1 MLIVHAIFGLVALGH
16 LGGLMLGY
24 EYNNIKVGE
33 GNTYDF
39 EDGYRVEVKGV
50 NFVSDYKVLAK
61 TKYITRDEF
70 DYTKNSAEIVLS
82 RNGKELKRDNI
93 CILHPMEYKD
103 IQVTLRN
110 FMKSPE
116 SRNQQGAIESKPWI
130 IMTVSS
136 NPVLKIFLVIYPA
149 MIAGILIYLIL
160 TWQTPPKNK
169 IEEFSS

>member
-1 MLIVHAIFGLVALGH
+1 
-16 LGGLMLGY
+16 MLGY
-24 EYNNIKVGE
+24 EYNNIKIGE

-50 NFVSDYKVLAK
+50 NFLSDYKVLEK

-93 CILHPMEYKD
+93 FILNPMEYKD

-116 SRNQQGAIESKPWI
+116 SANQQGVMESKPWI

-136 NPVLKIFLVIYPA
+136 NPVLKIFLVIYPV
-149 MIAGILIYLIL
+149 MIVGILIYLIL
-160 TWQTPPKNK
+160 TWQTSPKNK
-169 IEEFSS
+169 IGDFLS